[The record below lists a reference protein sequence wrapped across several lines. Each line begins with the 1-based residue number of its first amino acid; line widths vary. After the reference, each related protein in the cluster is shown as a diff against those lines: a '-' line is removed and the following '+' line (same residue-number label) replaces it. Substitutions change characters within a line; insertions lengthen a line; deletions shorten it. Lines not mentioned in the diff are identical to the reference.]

1 MNSLPPNISKLIGQM
16 IMVGIKGHDRD
27 AVYDFFEGNYKY
39 HVGGIILYDEDITTN
54 PPSLHNI
61 RSQQQLSNFTNY
73 LQEFSSNP
81 LLIGIDQEGGKVN
94 RLKEIYGFPKTIS
107 WSKLGN
113 INDLK
118 KTELESN
125 NIAKSLNR
133 CGINVNFSPV
143 LDLDISKDNI
153 ISQKDRAISSDY
165 KVVFEHAQ
173 TLIKCHL
180 DHDIIAV
187 GKHFP
192 GQGGIFADS
201 HLTFSQDT
209 RSLLELESHDL
220 RPFDALKFKL
230 GGIMT
235 AHISFSSIDK
245 EIATFSKFWL
255 QDILRDKME
264 FTGTIFSDD
273 LSMKGSDYVGGIE
286 AKVSKAL
293 ESGCNMVLVCND
305 RPAALKAINFL
316 EKEKIS
322 QSEKV
327 TKLKASGSI
336 AWADLENDARR
347 IDIIDKLNTIEKL
360 KL

>member
-27 AVYDFFEGNYKY
+27 AVYDFFERNYKY

-173 TLIKCHL
+173 TSIKCHL

-192 GQGGIFADS
+192 GQGSSQGDTHQDWVDVSDTWSDQELRPYNKLIQANNISAIMTS
-201 HLTFSQDT
+201 HLYNKHLDKKYPATLSKKIIND
-209 RSLLELESHDL
+209 LLRTEMN
-220 RPFDALKFKL
+220 FK
-230 GGIMT
+230 GVVI
-235 AHISFSSIDK
+235 
-245 EIATFSKFWL
+245 
-255 QDILRDKME
+255 
-264 FTGTIFSDD
+264 SDD
-273 LSMKGSDYVGGIE
+273 PQMEAISSRYKLERIIE
-286 AKVSKAL
+286 L
-293 ESGCNMVLVCND
+293 MICD
-305 RPAALKAINFL
+305 
-316 EKEKIS
+316 
-322 QSEKV
+322 
-327 TKLKASGSI
+327 
-336 AWADLENDARR
+336 
-347 IDIIDKLNTIEKL
+347 
-360 KL
+360 

>member
-27 AVYDFFEGNYKY
+27 AVYDFFERNYKY

-143 LDLDISKDNI
+143 LDLDISKNNI

-173 TLIKCHL
+173 TSIKCHL

-192 GQGGIFADS
+192 GHGDTSVDS
-201 HLTFSQDT
+201 HVGLPVIEANRARLDT
-209 RSLLELESHDL
+209 LELL
-220 RPFDALKFKL
+220 PFAQV
-230 GGIMT
+230 G
-235 AHISFSSIDK
+235 
-245 EIATFSKFWL
+245 
-255 QDILRDKME
+255 
-264 FTGTIFSDD
+264 
-273 LSMKGSDYVGGIE
+273 VGGLE
-286 AKVSKAL
+286 HGPRRLLTPLLPPQAPPLPRVHLGAVRDPVLRVHAGLLLLLLAVEPHPRRRRVAHAL
-293 ESGCNMVLVCND
+293 AHASAPDPAVRGLRGVRHRARAD
-305 RPAALKAINFL
+305 RSV
-316 EKEKIS
+316 EE
-322 QSEKV
+322 V
-327 TKLKASGSI
+327 R
-336 AWADLENDARR
+336 ADAQEIRD
-347 IDIIDKLNTIEKL
+347 
-360 KL
+360 

>member
-27 AVYDFFEGNYKY
+27 AVKDFFERNYKY
-39 HVGGIILYDEDITTN
+39 HVGGIILYDQDITTN

-61 RSQQQLSNFTNY
+61 RSQHQLSSFTDH

-107 WSKLGN
+107 LSKLGN

-143 LDLDISKDNI
+143 LDLDICKDNI

-192 GQGGIFADS
+192 
-201 HLTFSQDT
+201 
-209 RSLLELESHDL
+209 
-220 RPFDALKFKL
+220 
-230 GGIMT
+230 
-235 AHISFSSIDK
+235 DK
-245 EIATFSKFWL
+245 
-255 QDILRDKME
+255 
-264 FTGTIFSDD
+264 
-273 LSMKGSDYVGGIE
+273 
-286 AKVSKAL
+286 
-293 ESGCNMVLVCND
+293 
-305 RPAALKAINFL
+305 AAPRVIPI
-316 EKEKIS
+316 KI
-322 QSEKV
+322 
-327 TKLKASGSI
+327 G
-336 AWADLENDARR
+336 
-347 IDIIDKLNTIEKL
+347 
-360 KL
+360 

>member
-16 IMVGIKGHDRD
+16 IMVGIKGHNRD
-27 AVYDFFEGNYKY
+27 AVYDFFERNYKY

-173 TLIKCHL
+173 TSIKCHL

-192 GQGGIFADS
+192 GQGSSQGDTHQDWVDVSDTWSDQELRPYNKLIQANNISAIMTS
-201 HLTFSQDT
+201 HLYNKHLDKKYPATLSKNIIND
-209 RSLLELESHDL
+209 LLRREMN
-220 RPFDALKFKL
+220 FK
-230 GGIMT
+230 GVVI
-235 AHISFSSIDK
+235 
-245 EIATFSKFWL
+245 
-255 QDILRDKME
+255 
-264 FTGTIFSDD
+264 SDD
-273 LSMKGSDYVGGIE
+273 PQMEAISSRYKLERIIELMICAGVDIFCFGNNLVYDPDIVKKIHHVVLRLLKDQKIDVSM
-286 AKVSKAL
+286 
-293 ESGCNMVLVCND
+293 
-305 RPAALKAINFL
+305 L
-316 EKEKIS
+316 EKSNERIM
-322 QSEKV
+322 
-327 TKLKASGSI
+327 KLKSKIG
-336 AWADLENDARR
+336 L
-347 IDIIDKLNTIEKL
+347 L
-360 KL
+360 